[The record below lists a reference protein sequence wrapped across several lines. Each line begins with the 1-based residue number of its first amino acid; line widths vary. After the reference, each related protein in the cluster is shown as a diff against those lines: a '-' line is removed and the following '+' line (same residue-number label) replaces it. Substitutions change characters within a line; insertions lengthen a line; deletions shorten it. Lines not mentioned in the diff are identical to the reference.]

1 MFLGV
6 DGGQSATIALIAD
19 ASGRV
24 LGMGR
29 GGPCNHVGG
38 PEGREKFLTAIRDSV
53 GEACRNAGLDPSL
66 ARFRAACLGFSGGP
80 EDKRALLEQMLRADE
95 LIVTTD
101 ALIALSGATGS
112 EPGIIAIAGTG
123 SIAFGRNAYG
133 RTARAGGWGYIF
145 GDEGGAFD
153 LVRQALRAALRY
165 EEGWGP
171 PTSLHGLLLE
181 ATESSS
187 ANQLLHRFYTTEF
200 SRPQIARFAVLVDR
214 AACEGDAVAREILE
228 NAAAQLA
235 GLVAAVRGQLFAPG
249 ETIRV
254 AYIGG
259 VFRSEILRQRFCALV
274 ESEAGNV
281 CGPPMYPPAAGA
293 LLEAMRAAGQR
304 HPRLSDLP
312 AFEK

>member
-1 MFLGV
+1 VFLGV

-19 ASGRV
+19 DTGRV
-24 LGMGR
+24 LGVGR

-38 PEGREKFLTAIRDSV
+38 PQGREKFVTAIRDSV
-53 GEACRNAGLDPSL
+53 GEACRMAGLDPSA

-80 EDKRALLEQMLRADE
+80 EDKRVLLEQMLPADH

-101 ALIALSGATGS
+101 ALIALAGATGG

-123 SIAFGRNAYG
+123 SIAFGRNADG

-171 PTSLHGLLLE
+171 PTSLHNLLLE
-181 ATESSS
+181 ATGSSS

-214 AACEGDAVAREILE
+214 AANEGDAVAREILE
-228 NAAAQLA
+228 SAAAQLA
-235 GLVAAVRGQLFAPG
+235 ALVAAVRGQFFAPG
-249 ETIRV
+249 EAIRV

-259 VFRSEILRQRFCALV
+259 VFRSDILRQRFCALV
-274 ESEAGNV
+274 ESEAGNA

-293 LLEAMRAAGQR
+293 LLEAMRAVGHR

-312 AFEK
+312 ALEK